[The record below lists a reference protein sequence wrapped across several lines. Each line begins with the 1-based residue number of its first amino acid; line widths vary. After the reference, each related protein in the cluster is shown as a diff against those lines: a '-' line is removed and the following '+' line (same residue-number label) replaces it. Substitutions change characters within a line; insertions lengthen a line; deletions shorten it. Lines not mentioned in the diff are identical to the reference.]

1 MFTANLPHHPS
12 SVNAHSPPTPL
23 SSTDI
28 SAFCLPEDSR
38 WKRRRRRTLSSL
50 VLSPLEPNGL
60 VGWGP
65 ACRAGKPNFKIRL

>member
-1 MFTANLPHHPS
+1 MFTANLPPPLFGQCPFP
-12 SVNAHSPPTPL
+12 PPTPL